1 MSQFVDLKPEEF
13 QTGVAVPRGDKEEGQ
28 RRGRAA
34 SPIKYQGKSAL
45 VIICLLV
52 FTSVFT

>member
-28 RRGRAA
+28 QRRKG
-34 SPIKYQGKSAL
+34 SIPY
-45 VIICLLV
+45 
-52 FTSVFT
+52 